1 MAPTQALE
9 APSDSTQASPSTTS
23 TVVML
28 PSDGAQTVGAPS
40 SNQPPA
46 PEVTAEALPAKAPP
60 VEPSSLPA
68 DSGLVLIGKFESWVQ
83 VKNTTGQ
90 LVFNQLVKPGDR
102 HVLKIEGTMNVVIG
116 FADGVQ
122 VQLRGKSFDLTPVS
136 KGTVARFEVK

>member
-1 MAPTQALE
+1 
-9 APSDSTQASPSTTS
+9 
-23 TVVML
+23 
-28 PSDGAQTVGAPS
+28 
-40 SNQPPA
+40 
-46 PEVTAEALPAKAPP
+46 
-60 VEPSSLPA
+60 LPA